1 MPSFSNISLVL
12 FGLLASSFAFVSQ
25 STVSRRKTIGFNPV
39 HPHDDFHTGTFPIPS
54 AKGFS
59 SSSDPYEVAK
69 GFVTALL
76 SDQLSGVNSFAMR
89 NDSYTNKANGVT
101 HVFFRQMINGIEVAD
116 GDINVNV
123 KDGAVISY
131 GDSVSFV
138 VGSLPL
144 AARLLYRS
152 SFTVAMRPASSSL
165 MS

>member
-1 MPSFSNISLVL
+1 M
-12 FGLLASSFAFVSQ
+12 
-25 STVSRRKTIGFNPV
+25 

-76 SDQLSGVNSFAMR
+76 GDQLSGVDSFALR

-101 HVFFRQMINGIEVAD
+101 HVYFRQMINGIEVAD

-144 AARLLYRS
+144 AVRLLYRS